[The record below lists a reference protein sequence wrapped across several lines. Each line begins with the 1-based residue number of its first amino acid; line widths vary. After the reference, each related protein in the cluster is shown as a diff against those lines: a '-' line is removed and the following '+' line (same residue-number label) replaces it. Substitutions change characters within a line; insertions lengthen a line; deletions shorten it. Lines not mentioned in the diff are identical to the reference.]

1 MSQHIWIRFRI
12 WIGIPHHFR
21 LYKKNARCWNRWRRT
36 ELSPMR
42 TQFNGFFL
50 FYRCIV
56 NKSVA
61 TAKRSWQALF
71 DSRVIPLERPVA
83 VDANQLN
90 TECVES
96 TTFAHCSG
104 CKPPAPHAHVIR
116 LATPRPPRLR
126 QHVRPQ
132 STKLSVVSIRH

>member
-21 LYKKNARCWNRWRRT
+21 LYKKTLDVGIDGGAQSCP
-36 ELSPMR
+36 LCGHSLM
-42 TQFNGFFL
+42 FFL